1 REVSLW
7 SAALL
12 GGARRCLVLLLVL
25 LLAAFLPGCARR
37 GLVLLLVLVTA
48 PRRPGPLVAVH
59 RLVLFLV
66 AALPGPPSRG
76 LVLLLVVVAALPP
89 GLLVAVRRFVLLR
102 LTRCHGQGGGDLL
115 FGWWGLSSA
124 GCRGG
129 GRFGP
134 PFRGAGLRGRS
145 PRRCLPGGRGWR
157 V

>member
-1 REVSLW
+1 GRKVVIIDEGSTHDAGAQNHQDGQRRRDRHCHREVSLW

-25 LLAAFLPGCARR
+25 LLAALLPGCPRR
-37 GLVLLLVLVTA
+37 GLVLLLVLVTP

-59 RLVLFLV
+59 RLVLFPV

-76 LVLLLVVVAALPP
+76 LVLLLVVVAAPPP

-124 GCRGG
+124 G
-129 GRFGP
+129 
-134 PFRGAGLRGRS
+134 
-145 PRRCLPGGRGWR
+145 
-157 V
+157 